1 MFVEVYRSG
10 RMGYAFT
17 DVRALAG
24 ACAVSGERAVGDSD
38 DWLVHGLPLR
48 GDACGCMATDAR
60 RMLVN
65 CQQ

>member
-24 ACAVSGERAVGDSD
+24 ACAVSGERAVGD
-38 DWLVHGLPLR
+38 VGRPAAAPHPGRPV
-48 GDACGCMATDAR
+48 R
-60 RMLVN
+60 RDP
-65 CQQ
+65 